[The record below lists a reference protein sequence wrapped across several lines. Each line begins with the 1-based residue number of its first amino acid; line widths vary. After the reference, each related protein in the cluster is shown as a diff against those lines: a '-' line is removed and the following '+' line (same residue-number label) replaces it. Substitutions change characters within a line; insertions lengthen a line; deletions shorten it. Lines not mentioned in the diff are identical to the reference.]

1 MSKEETIRNYMEKLD
16 LSFQEALSL
25 WEDEQKDNLPELTP
39 KQKAVAKEMAQ
50 ADRKKES
57 TTRKRERKPDDDKR
71 LIIDFLNSGLI
82 DFCHDFDEN
91 CINDNVIVTNPEREI
106 EFFFKGNHYR
116 LTLSKPRKEKS
127 A

>member
-57 TTRKRERKPDDDKR
+57 TPRKRERKPDDDKR

-91 CINDNVIVTNPEREI
+91 CIDDNVIVTNPEREI

>member
-91 CINDNVIVTNPEREI
+91 CI
-106 EFFFKGNHYR
+106 
-116 LTLSKPRKEKS
+116 KEKS